1 MNAGYDPAERHVTD
15 RSTADGAITSGQRA
29 VVMFVRNDCTTDVRV
44 LREAATLHEAGWR
57 TTIVALQPGGPDA
70 PPDRE
75 ERGGVQIIR
84 VASPGDWRVRWR
96 DMRYYPWRSLRG
108 LPRAAI
114 REVRTGSGGIGRAA
128 MMAGVA
134 VVTLPYTL
142 VQAVRYVA
150 SRRARPRPHTRDDG
164 FDHLAWW
171 RLSVLGWAARA
182 AAAAPPAEVYHGH
195 DLTGLPAALRAATR
209 RASPPRDQG
218 QGERGPTVVY
228 DSHELFVEAST
239 VARQAWWVRRILA
252 GAERRWMRGVDAV
265 VTVNEAIGREL
276 QRRYGGPTPVVV
288 HNAPPRRP
296 AITPRPDNIRAATGI
311 GADARIVLYHGAFVQ
326 GRGLEILAEA
336 LREPPLRKAHLVYL
350 GYGSMQ
356 AEVDGLATDP
366 RSEGRVHV
374 LPAVPPDA
382 LLDWVA
388 SADVAAV
395 IIQPTTLNH
404 RLSSPNKLFE
414 AMAAG
419 VPVVVSDLPVMA
431 AIVRATGCGLV
442 VDARDPG
449 AIAAACARILDAPP
463 EELAAWRQRA
473 LDAAHQRYNW
483 ERESLELLTL
493 YDRLAAR

>member
-1 MNAGYDPAERHVTD
+1 MNADDVPAERHVTD
-15 RSTADGAITSGQRA
+15 ASTAEESATTAGRA

-75 ERGGVQIIR
+75 ERGGVEIIR
-84 VASPGDWRVRWR
+84 VAAPGDWRVRWR
-96 DMRYYPWRSLRG
+96 NMRYYPWRSLRG
-108 LPRAAI
+108 LPRQAI
-114 REVRTGSGGIGRAA
+114 RELRTGSGGLGRAA
-128 MMAGVA
+128 MMGVVA
-134 VVTLPYTL
+134 LVSMPYTL

-182 AAAAPPAEVYHGH
+182 VAAAPPADVYHGH
-195 DLTGLPAALRAATR
+195 DLTGLPAALRAA
-209 RASPPRDQG
+209 A
-218 QGERGPTVVY
+218 RGAAAPSVGRPAVVY

-252 GAERRWMRGVDAV
+252 AAERRWIRGVDAV
-265 VTVNEAIGREL
+265 VTVNEAIGVEL

-296 AITPRPDNIRAATGI
+296 ATIPRPDHIRAATGI
-311 GADARIVLYHGAFVQ
+311 GADERIVLYHGAFVQ

-336 LREPPLRKAHLVYL
+336 IREPPLRKAHLVYL

-356 AEVDGLATDP
+356 TEVDGLAADP
-366 RSEGRVHV
+366 RSEGRIHV
-374 LPAVPPDA
+374 LLAVPPDV

-442 VDARDPG
+442 VDAKDPG
-449 AIAAACARILDAPP
+449 AIAAACARIIDAPP
-463 EELAAWRQRA
+463 EESAAWRQRA
-473 LDAAHQRYNW
+473 LDSAHERYNW
-483 ERESLELLTL
+483 ERESLELLAL